1 MIPTF
6 RHGVHPKQNKKQS
19 MCKPLQFF
27 PDPEILYVSLCQ
39 HIGTPANPVVNIGDN
54 VLRGQLIGESVGFVS
69 ANIYSPVAGQV
80 IGFEKR
86 ILANGNSGLH
96 VIIKNDY
103 SGKTLY
109 LEKLDKIDRQTIIDR
124 IRQAGIV
131 GMGGATFPT
140 HVKLTAEGI
149 DTLIINGAEC
159 EPYITSDYSL
169 MTEKPQE
176 IIKGIH
182 YLMTALNVK
191 KALVGIENNKPLA
204 IKALSEAA
212 GGGIEI
218 VPLRTKYPQ
227 GGEKQ
232 LIYSLLKRKVKLGEL
247 PANVGVVV
255 DNVHTAFAVY
265 DSIDNCNPLYRRV
278 MTVSGG
284 GTNPCN
290 IIVSTGVLYKD
301 IANEFQNGEEVKK
314 IISGGPMMGFAQAN
328 LEASVSKGSSA
339 LLFLKEEETNQ
350 AKISPCI
357 NCARCVKSC
366 PMYLMPVFIDKAV
379 RRKDVDELVKLNASA
394 CVECGACAY
403 VCPAKRPLVASMKI
417 AKKMLKERA
426 GRGGK

>member
-19 MCKPLQFF
+19 MNCAFQNFS
-27 PDPEILYVSLCQ
+27 DPEILYVSLCQ
-39 HIGTPANPVVNIGDN
+39 HIGAPANPVVNVGDN
-54 VLRGQLIGESVGFVS
+54 VLRGQLIGESAGFVS

-80 IGFEKR
+80 IGIEKR
-86 ILANGNSGLH
+86 ILANGNNGMH
-96 VIIKNDY
+96 IVIKNDY
-103 SGKTLY
+103 SDQTLY
-109 LEKLDKIDRQTIIDR
+109 LEKLETVDRQSVVDR

-140 HVKLTAEGI
+140 HVKLQAEGI

-176 IIKGIH
+176 IIKGIR
-182 YLMTALNVK
+182 YLMIALNVNR
-191 KALVGIENNKPLA
+191 ALVGIENNKPLA
-204 IKALSEAA
+204 IRALADVA
-212 GGGIEI
+212 HDGIEI

-232 LIYSLLKRKVKLGEL
+232 LIYSLLKRKVKIGEL
-247 PANVGVVV
+247 PQNVGVVV
-255 DNVHTAFAVY
+255 DNVHTAYAVY
-265 DSIDNCNPLYRRV
+265 DAIDNCNPLYKRA

-284 GTNPCN
+284 GVNPSN
-290 IIVSTGVLYKD
+290 ILVSTGVLYKD
-301 IANEFQNGEEVKK
+301 IAERFQNGAEVKK
-314 IISGGPMMGFAQAN
+314 VISGGPMMGFAQAN
-328 LEASVSKGSSA
+328 LDASVSKGSSA

-379 RRKDVDELVKLNASA
+379 RRKDVDELEKLNASA

-403 VCPAKRPLVASMKI
+403 VCPAKRPLVTSMKI
-417 AKKMLKERA
+417 AKKLLKERV
-426 GRGGK
+426 RGGK